1 MEWAQPIFRD
11 RNVAI
16 TWKEASN
23 ILSRPSA
30 YDHEPLAVVLPVKP
44 KAGEVYLFK
53 ATSDAKKSKLHRI
66 SY

>member
-1 MEWAQPIFRD
+1 MECAQPIFRN

-30 YDHEPLAVVLPVKP
+30 YEPLAVVPPVKP